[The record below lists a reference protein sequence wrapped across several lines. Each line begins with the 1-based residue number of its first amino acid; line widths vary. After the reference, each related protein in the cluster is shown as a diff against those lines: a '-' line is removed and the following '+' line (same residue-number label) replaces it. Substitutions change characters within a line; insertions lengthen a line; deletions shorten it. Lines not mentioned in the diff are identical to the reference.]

1 MTQGEEIVVLATAG
15 SESEGVR
22 IARGLV
28 EARVAACVNL
38 VPSVRS
44 VYRWKDAIEEDD
56 EVLLVIKSSLPR
68 FEELRSAVR
77 ELHSYDTP
85 EVVALPMAA
94 IDEDYG
100 AWLHASLVPDGGN
113 T

>member
-15 SESEGVR
+15 SESEGLR

-38 VPSVRS
+38 LPGVRS
-44 VYRWKDAIEEDD
+44 VYRWKAAIEEDQ
-56 EVLLVIKSSLPR
+56 EVLLVIKSTLAR

-77 ELHSYDTP
+77 ALHSYETP

-100 AWLHASLVPDGGN
+100 AWLRTSLAPEGGN
-113 T
+113 K